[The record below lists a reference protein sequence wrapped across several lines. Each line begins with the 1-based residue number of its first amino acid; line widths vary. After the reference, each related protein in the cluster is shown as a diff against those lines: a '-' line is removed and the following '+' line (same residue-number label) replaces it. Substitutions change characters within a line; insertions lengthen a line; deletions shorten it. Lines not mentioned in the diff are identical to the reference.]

1 LNKKGRKMAKKPV
14 KKAVAKKA
22 PAKKAPV
29 KKAVVK
35 KAPVAKAAVAETKVV
50 MEAPATCAAGCC
62 CGKKSCGFCRFV
74 RKLIV
79 FFVIFALGY
88 SFAMYC
94 PYGRHFMHHG
104 PRMEEMFV
112 NGCLDTA
119 KMPNPDMA
127 EKIKAADANN
137 DGCITHEEF
146 AAGRDEAREEVRA
159 EMPKPEM
166 AKPARPEMPAP
177 AGKTARR

>member
-1 LNKKGRKMAKKPV
+1 MGILNTIQALNKKGRKMAKKPV

-29 KKAVVK
+29 KAVAK

-50 MEAPATCAAGCC
+50 METPATCGTGCC

-88 SFAMYC
+88 SAAMYC
-94 PYGRHFMHHG
+94 PHAKRFMHNG
-104 PRMEEMFV
+104 PRMNEMFV

-119 KMPNPDMA
+119 KLPNPDMA
-127 EKIKAADANN
+127 EKIKTADTNN
-137 DGCITHEEF
+137 DGCISKEEF
-146 AAGRDEAREEVRA
+146 AAGRDQAREEVRA
-159 EMPKPEM
+159 EMPKP
-166 AKPARPEMPAP
+166 
-177 AGKTARR
+177 ARR